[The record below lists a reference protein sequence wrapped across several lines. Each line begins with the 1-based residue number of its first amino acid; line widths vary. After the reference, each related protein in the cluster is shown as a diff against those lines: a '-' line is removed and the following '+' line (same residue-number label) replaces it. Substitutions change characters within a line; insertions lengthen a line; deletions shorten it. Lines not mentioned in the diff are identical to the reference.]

1 MFPFL
6 FFHTFVSFSD
16 QVHYELCEALRTKY
30 GNVGEDS
37 AVGAQ
42 PKPFTNLCI
51 TTMCNNGPNI
61 EHEVMTVEKLDSNRG
76 TGKLLLPGDILSEER
91 LKESYAKLAVL
102 IGVAGSGKSMLL
114 HQLILDWIAGR
125 SHQHIT
131 FLFPL
136 PFRELRQFEG
146 SKVSLL
152 QILQTLHPAARK
164 LRDEDFRSPDCRM
177 MFICDGLDEYNGAL
191 DFQNTRLLCDHTE
204 VASLDV
210 IVVNLL
216 RDRLLHHGLFVVTSR
231 PQVRR
236 YVPWDLI
243 YDEVELCGFGDA
255 DKDEYFKRRFPDAG
269 QAARVL
275 ESISLVPTLRI
286 MCHLPLFCSLVA
298 DEYQH
303 AFSRGGPLPRSL
315 TAFYTKLLHALLRRS
330 QLRAPSTDP
339 DFLLG
344 LGKLAFTML
353 EQNLFKISRNEW
365 MKVGLAEA
373 AAVIGSGLCTE
384 YSVKPFV
391 LYQEK
396 VLSFIHP
403 TVQEYL
409 AALYA
414 FFSCRNKGTDIFE
427 PQAVNRLRGLRKAH
441 QVVEVYRNATDA
453 SLQHDDG
460 RFDLLL
466 RFLCG
471 MATRSNQELLQPFC
485 SALSS
490 SFAADKLSTLSKDV
504 AALVRRRMDENR
516 YPRRSSNLQRCLEE
530 LGHD

>member
-1 MFPFL
+1 M
-6 FFHTFVSFSD
+6 
-16 QVHYELCEALRTKY
+16 
-30 GNVGEDS
+30 
-37 AVGAQ
+37 GAE

-76 TGKLLLPGDILSEER
+76 TGKLLSPSDILSEER
-91 LKESYAKLAVL
+91 LKESYATLAVV
-102 IGVAGSGKSMLL
+102 IGVAGSGKSTLV
-114 HQLILDWIAGR
+114 HQLILDWIEAR
-125 SHQHIT
+125 SHQHVA

-136 PFRELRQFEG
+136 PFQELRQFQSSE
-146 SKVSLL
+146 VSLL

-164 LRDEDFRSPDCRM
+164 LRDEDFHSPDCRM
-177 MFICDGLDEYNGAL
+177 MFICDGLDEYDGAL
-191 DFQNTRLLCDHTE
+191 DFQNTRLLSDHRE
-204 VASLDV
+204 AASLDV

-216 RDRLLHHGLFVVTSR
+216 RDRLLHRSLFVVTSR

-243 YDEVELCGFGDA
+243 YDEVELRGFGEA
-255 DKDEYFKRRFPDAG
+255 DKEDYFKRRFPDAG
-269 QAARVL
+269 QAAQVL
-275 ESISLVPTLRI
+275 ESINLAPTLRI
-286 MCHLPLFCSLVA
+286 MCHLPLFCSLLA

-303 AFSRGGPLPRSL
+303 AFNKGGPLPRSL
-315 TAFYTKLLHALLRRS
+315 TGIYTKLLLALLRRRH
-330 QLRAPSTDP
+330 QLRAPSADP

-353 EQNLFKISRNEW
+353 EKNLFQISRNDW
-365 MKVGLAEA
+365 MKVGLNEA
-373 AAVIGSGLCTE
+373 AAVVGSGLCTE
-384 YSVKPFV
+384 YSIKPFV

-414 FFSCRNKGTDIFE
+414 FLSCRNKGTDVFE
-427 PQAVNRLRGLRKAH
+427 QQALRRGLRKAH
-441 QVVEVYRNATDA
+441 RAVEVYKNATDA
-453 SLQHDDG
+453 SLQHEDG
-460 RFDLLL
+460 RLDLLL

-471 MATRSNQELLQPFC
+471 MATRRNQELLQPLCF
-485 SALSS
+485 AFSS
-490 SFAADKLSTLSKDV
+490 SSAGDKWSTLDDDV
-504 AALVRRRMDENR
+504 AALIGRRMSENQN
-516 YPRRSSNLQRCLEE
+516 PRKSSNLQRCLAE